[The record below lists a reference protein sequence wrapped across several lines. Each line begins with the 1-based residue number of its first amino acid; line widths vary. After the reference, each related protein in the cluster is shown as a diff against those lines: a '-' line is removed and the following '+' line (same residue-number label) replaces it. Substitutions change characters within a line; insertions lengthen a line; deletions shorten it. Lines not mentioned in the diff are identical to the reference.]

1 MMNVDE
7 KVEYWLDIASY
18 DLKTARAMLR
28 TRRFLYVGFMC
39 HQVIE
44 KALKAYYWDKKREE
58 PEYTHNLIRLCEIS
72 GLNEILSENQ
82 TQLIDT
88 LMPLNIQ
95 ARYPNDKKLLLEK
108 LNYKKCKEIFKKTRE
123 LHKWIE
129 KLLRR

>member
-18 DLKTARAMLR
+18 DLKTAQAMLK
-28 TRRFLYVGFMC
+28 TKRFLYVGFMC

-44 KALKAYYWDKKREE
+44 KALKAYHWGKKREE
-58 PEYTHNLIRLCEIS
+58 PDYIHNLIRLCEMS
-72 GLNEILSENQ
+72 GLNEILSESQ

-95 ARYPNDKKLLLEK
+95 ARYPKDKELLLK
-108 LNYKKCKEIFKKTRE
+108 QLDHKKCKEIFENTRE
-123 LHKWIE
+123 LFKWIRT
-129 KLLRR
+129 LLKK

>member
-7 KVEYWLDIASY
+7 KIEYWLDIASY
-18 DLKTARAMLR
+18 DLKTAQAMLK

-44 KALKAYYWDKKREE
+44 KALKAYYWDEKREE

-95 ARYPNDKKLLLEK
+95 ARYPKDKELLLK
-108 LNYKKCKEIFKKTRE
+108 QLDYKKCKRIFRETRE
-123 LHKWIE
+123 LYQWIE
-129 KLLRR
+129 KSLKR

>member
-18 DLKTARAMLR
+18 DLKTAQAMLK
-28 TRRFLYVGFMC
+28 TKRFLYVGFMC

-44 KALKAYYWDKKREE
+44 KGLKAYYWYKKGED

-72 GLNEILSENQ
+72 GLNEILSESQ
-82 TQLIDT
+82 TQLINI

-95 ARYPNDKKLLLEK
+95 ARYPKDKKFLLKK
-108 LNYKKCKEIFKKTRE
+108 LDYKTCNEIFKKTRE
-123 LHKWIE
+123 LYKWINT
-129 KLLRR
+129 LLKR